1 MKKDNFSKAMNEM
14 FGVGGDGRAEP
25 PAAEPVMSAPSEPY
39 APEEPFVP
47 AEAYAPVSPYVPAAA
62 SSAPP
67 APEPIVAPEMSAP
80 DPFAS
85 AVPYTPEPSYNRTI
99 PATPVQKTI
108 LAAGTTFVG
117 NMTAQG
123 DVDMDCDFQGD
134 IRANGT
140 VTIRTKL
147 AGDLS
152 AKVAEL
158 VSCEVQGDVH
168 ADESVRID
176 GNSKVIGNI
185 TGKDLNCSGS
195 IQGNVQVSG
204 HVTVT
209 GSAYIEGDLEAAS
222 ISIENGAGING
233 QMQVLPRKV
242 Q

>member
-14 FGVGGDGRAEP
+14 FGVGGDGRAEA
-25 PAAEPVMSAPSEPY
+25 PAAEPVMAAPSEPY
-39 APEEPFVP
+39 VSDGMFAP
-47 AEAYAPVSPYVPAAA
+47 AETAVPESGFA
-62 SSAPP
+62 APP
-67 APEPIVAPEMSAP
+67 AP
-80 DPFAS
+80 DPFAA
-85 AVPYTPEPSYNRTI
+85 AVPYTTEPSYTRTVSS
-99 PATPVQKTI
+99 APVQKTI

-123 DVDMDCDFQGD
+123 DVDMDCEFQGD

-152 AKVAEL
+152 ARVAEL

-176 GNSKVIGNI
+176 SNSKVIGNI

-204 HVTVT
+204 HVQVS

-222 ISIENGAGING
+222 ISIENGAGISG
-233 QMQVLPRKV
+233 QMQVLPRRV

>member
-14 FGVGGDGRAEP
+14 FGVGGDGRAEA
-25 PAAEPVMSAPSEPY
+25 PAAEPVMAAPSEPY
-39 APEEPFVP
+39 VSDEMYAPAEVSAPESGF
-47 AEAYAPVSPYVPAAA
+47 A
-62 SSAPP
+62 APP
-67 APEPIVAPEMSAP
+67 APEPIVPPETSVP
-80 DPFAS
+80 DPFAA
-85 AVPYTPEPSYNRTI
+85 AVPYTPEPSYTTRAM
-99 PATPVQKTI
+99 PSSAPVQKTI

-123 DVDMDCDFQGD
+123 DVDMDCEFQGD

-152 AKVAEL
+152 ARVAEL

-176 GNSKVIGNI
+176 SNSKVIGNI

-204 HVTVT
+204 HVQVS

-222 ISIENGAGING
+222 ISIENGAGISG
-233 QMQVLPRKV
+233 QMQVLPRRV

>member
-25 PAAEPVMSAPSEPY
+25 PAAEPVMAAPSEPY
-39 APEEPFVP
+39 APEEPFAP
-47 AEAYAPVSPYVPAAA
+47 AEAYAPEAGFVT
-62 SSAPP
+62 PP
-67 APEPIVAPEMSAP
+67 APEPIAPP
-80 DPFAS
+80 DPFA
-85 AVPYTPEPSYNRTI
+85 AAAAYTPEPAYGRVI
-99 PATPVQKTI
+99 PTAMPVQKTI
-108 LAAGTTFVG
+108 LAPGTTFVG

-123 DVDMDCDFQGD
+123 DVDMDCEFQGD

-152 AKVAEL
+152 ARVAEL

-176 GNSKVIGNI
+176 SNSKVVGNI
-185 TGKDLNCSGS
+185 TGKDLNCAGS

-204 HVTVT
+204 HVQVS

-233 QMQVLPRKV
+233 QMQVLPRRV

>member
-14 FGVGGDGRAEP
+14 FGVGGDGRAEA
-25 PAAEPVMSAPSEPY
+25 PAAEPVMAAPSEPY
-39 APEEPFVP
+39 MSDEMFAPAESAAPESGF
-47 AEAYAPVSPYVPAAA
+47 A
-62 SSAPP
+62 APP
-67 APEPIVAPEMSAP
+67 APEPIVPEISAP
-80 DPFAS
+80 DPFAT
-85 AVPYTPEPSYNRTI
+85 AVPYTTEPSYNRAM
-99 PATPVQKTI
+99 PSAPVQKTI

-123 DVDMDCDFQGD
+123 DVDMDCEFQGD

-152 AKVAEL
+152 ARVAEL

-176 GNSKVIGNI
+176 SNSKVIGNI

-204 HVTVT
+204 HVQVS

-222 ISIENGAGING
+222 ISIENGAGISG
-233 QMQVLPRKV
+233 QMQVLPRRV

>member
-1 MKKDNFSKAMNEM
+1 MKKENFSKAMNEM
-14 FGVGGDGRAEP
+14 FGVGGDGRTEP

-39 APEEPFVP
+39 VSQEPYEPADAPI
-47 AEAYAPVSPYVPAAA
+47 APV
-62 SSAPP
+62 P
-67 APEPIVAPEMSAP
+67 APEPIAPPEMPVESAP

-85 AVPYTPEPSYNRTI
+85 AVAYTPAPSYSSRTV
-99 PATPVQKTI
+99 PMQKTI

-158 VSCEVQGDVH
+158 VACEVQGDVH

-176 GNSKVIGNI
+176 SSSKVIGNI
-185 TGKDLNCSGS
+185 TGKDLNCAGS

-204 HVTVT
+204 HVMVS

>member
-1 MKKDNFSKAMNEM
+1 MKKENFSKAMNEM
-14 FGVGGDGRAEP
+14 FGVGGDDRTEP
-25 PAAEPVMSAPSEPY
+25 PAAEPVMSVPSEPY
-39 APEEPFVP
+39 VSQEPYMPADASDVP
-47 AEAYAPVSPYVPAAA
+47 V
-62 SSAPP
+62 P
-67 APEPIVAPEMSAP
+67 APEPIAPPEMP
-80 DPFAS
+80 VEPTHDPFAS
-85 AVPYTPEPSYNRTI
+85 AVPYTPTPSYNRTA
-99 PATPVQKTI
+99 PMQKTI

-158 VSCEVQGDVH
+158 VACEVQGDVH

-176 GNSKVIGNI
+176 SNSKVIGNI
-185 TGKDLNCSGS
+185 TGKDLNCAGS

-204 HVTVT
+204 HVMVS

>member
-1 MKKDNFSKAMNEM
+1 MKKENFSKAMNEM
-14 FGVGGDGRAEP
+14 FGVGGDDRAEP

-39 APEEPFVP
+39 VSQEPYMPAVVP
-47 AEAYAPVSPYVPAAA
+47 IIPA
-62 SSAPP
+62 P
-67 APEPIVAPEMSAP
+67 APEPIAPPEMP
-80 DPFAS
+80 VEPVPDDPFAS
-85 AVPYTPEPSYNRTI
+85 AVAYTPAPSPTYRTM
-99 PATPVQKTI
+99 PVQKTI

-176 GNSKVIGNI
+176 SNSKVIGNI
-185 TGKDLNCSGS
+185 TGKDLNCAGS

-204 HVTVT
+204 HVMVS

>member
-1 MKKDNFSKAMNEM
+1 MKKENFSKAMNEM
-14 FGVGGDGRAEP
+14 FGVGGDSGAEP
-25 PAAEPVMSAPSEPY
+25 PAAEPVMAASSEPY
-39 APEEPFVP
+39 VPEEPYEP
-47 AEAYAPVSPYVPAAA
+47 ADVSAAPV
-62 SSAPP
+62 P
-67 APEPIVAPEMSAP
+67 APEPIAPPEMSSEPAP

-85 AVPYTPEPSYNRTI
+85 AVSYSTEPSYNRTV
-99 PATPVQKTI
+99 PMQKTI

-158 VSCEVQGDVH
+158 VACEVQGDVH

-176 GNSKVIGNI
+176 SNSKVIGNI
-185 TGKDLNCSGS
+185 TGKDLNCAGS
-195 IQGNVQVSG
+195 IQGNIQVRG
-204 HVTVT
+204 HVTVS

-222 ISIENGAGING
+222 ISIENGAGVNG
-233 QMQVLPRKV
+233 QMQVLPRRV

>member
-1 MKKDNFSKAMNEM
+1 MKKENFSKAMNEM
-14 FGVGGDGRAEP
+14 FGVGGDSGAEP
-25 PAAEPVMSAPSEPY
+25 PAAEPVMATSSEPY
-39 APEEPFVP
+39 EPADVS
-47 AEAYAPVSPYVPAAA
+47 EAPV
-62 SSAPP
+62 P
-67 APEPIVAPEMSAP
+67 APEPIAPPEMSAAPAP
-80 DPFAS
+80 DPFAA
-85 AVPYTPEPSYNRTI
+85 AVPYSTELSYNRT
-99 PATPVQKTI
+99 APVQKTI

-152 AKVAEL
+152 AKVVEL
-158 VSCEVQGDVH
+158 VACEVQGDVH

-176 GNSKVIGNI
+176 GSSKVVGNI
-185 TGKDLNCSGS
+185 TGKDLNCAGS
-195 IQGNVQVSG
+195 VQGNIQVSG
-204 HVTVT
+204 HVTVS

-222 ISIENGAGING
+222 ISVENGAGVNG
-233 QMQVLPRKV
+233 QMQVLPRRV

>member
-1 MKKDNFSKAMNEM
+1 MQMKKDNFSKAMNEM
-14 FGVGGDGRAEP
+14 FGVGGDGRAEA
-25 PAAEPVMSAPSEPY
+25 PAAEPVMAAPSEPY
-39 APEEPFVP
+39 VSDEMFAPAETAAPESGFAV
-47 AEAYAPVSPYVPAAA
+47 
-62 SSAPP
+62 PP
-67 APEPIVAPEMSAP
+67 APEPLVPPEMSPP
-80 DPFAS
+80 DPFAA
-85 AVPYTPEPSYNRTI
+85 AVPYTTEPSYTRAVSSV
-99 PATPVQKTI
+99 PAQKTI

-123 DVDMDCDFQGD
+123 DVDMDCEFQGD

-152 AKVAEL
+152 ARVAEL

-176 GNSKVIGNI
+176 SNSKVIGNI

-204 HVTVT
+204 HVQVS

-222 ISIENGAGING
+222 ISIENGAGISG
-233 QMQVLPRKV
+233 QMQVLPRRV

>member
-1 MKKDNFSKAMNEM
+1 MKKENFSKAMNEM
-14 FGVGGDGRAEP
+14 FGVGGDDRTES

-39 APEEPFVP
+39 VSQEPYEP
-47 AEAYAPVSPYVPAAA
+47 AETPIIPA
-62 SSAPP
+62 P
-67 APEPIVAPEMSAP
+67 APEPIAPLEMP
-80 DPFAS
+80 LEREVDPFAS
-85 AVPYTPEPSYNRTI
+85 AVAYTPAPSYSSRAV
-99 PATPVQKTI
+99 PMQKTI

-140 VTIRTKL
+140 VTIRTRL

-158 VSCEVQGDVH
+158 VACEVQGDVH

-176 GNSKVIGNI
+176 SNSKVIGNI
-185 TGKDLNCSGS
+185 TGKDLNCAGS

-204 HVTVT
+204 HVTVN

-222 ISIENGAGING
+222 ITIENGAGING

>member
-1 MKKDNFSKAMNEM
+1 MKKENFSKAMNEM
-14 FGVGGDGRAEP
+14 FGVGGDGRTEP

-39 APEEPFVP
+39 ASQEPYESEDAPISPVP
-47 AEAYAPVSPYVPAAA
+47 V
-62 SSAPP
+62 
-67 APEPIVAPEMSAP
+67 PEPIAPPEMPVEREP

-85 AVPYTPEPSYNRTI
+85 AVAYTPAPSYSRTV
-99 PATPVQKTI
+99 PTQKTI

-134 IRANGT
+134 IRASGT

-152 AKVAEL
+152 ARVAEL

-176 GNSKVIGNI
+176 SNSKVIGNI
-185 TGKDLNCSGS
+185 TGKDLNCAGS

-204 HVTVT
+204 HVMVN

-222 ISIENGAGING
+222 ISVENGAGING

>member
-1 MKKDNFSKAMNEM
+1 MKKENFSKAMNEM
-14 FGVGGDGRAEP
+14 FGVGGDGRMES

-39 APEEPFVP
+39 VSQEPYEPADDPITPVP
-47 AEAYAPVSPYVPAAA
+47 V
-62 SSAPP
+62 
-67 APEPIVAPEMSAP
+67 PEPIAPPEMPVEPAP

-85 AVPYTPEPSYNRTI
+85 AVPYTPAPSYSRT
-99 PATPVQKTI
+99 TPMQKTI

-176 GNSKVIGNI
+176 SNSKVIGNI
-185 TGKDLNCSGS
+185 TGKDLNCAGS

-204 HVTVT
+204 HVMVS

>member
-1 MKKDNFSKAMNEM
+1 MKKENFSKAMNEM
-14 FGVGGDGRAEP
+14 FGVGGDSRTES
-25 PAAEPVMSAPSEPY
+25 PAAEPVMSPPSEPF

-47 AEAYAPVSPYVPAAA
+47 ADIPAAPV
-62 SSAPP
+62 P
-67 APEPIVAPEMSAP
+67 APEPIIPLEPIAPPEMPKEKVP
-80 DPFAS
+80 DPFAA
-85 AVPYTPEPSYNRTI
+85 AVPYSPQTSYARTV
-99 PATPVQKTI
+99 PVQKTI
-108 LAAGTTFVG
+108 LAPGTTFVG

-134 IRANGT
+134 IHASGT

-152 AKVAEL
+152 ANVVEL
-158 VSCEVQGDVH
+158 VACEVQGDVH

-176 GNSKVIGNI
+176 GSSKVIGNI
-185 TGKDLNCSGS
+185 TGKDLNCAGS
-195 IQGNVQVSG
+195 VQGNVQVSG
-204 HVTVT
+204 HVTVN

-222 ISIENGAGING
+222 ITIENGAGING